1 MKNVFGMLVSEQT
14 SNRSDILKT
23 ASRKIASPSPRPP
36 QGPAN
41 RLILIFLGLLTLT
54 SCFDQVLIPDV
65 DADGRLTVT
74 NDEAIL
80 GERLS
85 YLEDAVPIDPG
96 SSPSPALL
104 EGASAPPTASSVEL
118 TLVAE
123 LESPVVNGQVVQA
136 TSVSA
141 RRRFAFLISYNTQGS
156 PFIGAVDYVIN
167 PFGVSPRLVSSV
179 EFSDSYISAVGLND
193 DDDDDDGDR
202 DDDED
207 DDWIYVA
214 EATAAVGFATPAT
227 IERLTVAP
235 SGILLENNARFDL
248 SSFAATSVL
257 TVDDVIYV
265 TTGDGGHVYA
275 LDESDMR
282 IAGQL
287 ALDDARW
294 VAHDE
299 DNDRIVVVQGTPGR
313 ISVFEEDDDFP
324 GGSMTL
330 LNTFPFP
337 GADVPQSKST
347 VEVVG
352 GKAFIAAGPE
362 GVQVMCLDN
371 GAIVGS
377 VPRPDPAALGL
388 DPSVVVTNAVT
399 VDEDLMFIS
408 NGEAG
413 VYVAAGAAD
422 FDSTPCAA
430 PQNIT
435 MLGHLRFDD
444 LQSVNHVDYENKRLL
459 IAAGLGGLKIV
470 KVKINK

>member
-1 MKNVFGMLVSEQT
+1 MIMKHIYGMLVSEQP
-14 SNRSDILKT
+14 SNRRDIREK
-23 ASRKIASPSPRPP
+23 AFPSSRPH
-36 QGPAN
+36 QGPGS
-41 RLILIFLGLLTLT
+41 RSILMLLGVLALT

-65 DADGRLTVT
+65 EADGRLTVT
-74 NDEAIL
+74 NDEEIL
-80 GERLS
+80 SERLE
-85 YLEDAVPIDPG
+85 YLEDEVPIDPA
-96 SSPSPALL
+96 SPASPALL
-104 EGASAPPTASSVEL
+104 GGAAAAPTRSTVSL

-123 LESPVVNGQVVQA
+123 LDPPTVDGQVVQA

-141 RRRFAFLISYNTQGS
+141 RRRFTFLVSYNTRGN
-156 PFIGAVDYVIN
+156 PFVGAVDYVIN
-167 PFGVSPRLVSSV
+167 PFGLSPRLVSSV
-179 EFSDSYISAVGLND
+179 EFSDSDISAVGLHDED
-193 DDDDDDGDR
+193 DDD
-202 DDDED
+202 D

-214 EATAAVGFATPAT
+214 EATAASGFATPAA

-235 SGILLENNARFDL
+235 SGILLENNDRFDL
-248 SSFAATSVL
+248 SSFAATGVL
-257 TVDDVIYV
+257 SGDDVIYV

-275 LDESDMR
+275 LDESDMS
-282 IAGQL
+282 IVGQF

-313 ISVFEEDDDFP
+313 ISVFEENDDFP

-337 GADVPQSKST
+337 GADVAQSKST

-352 GKAFIAAGPE
+352 GKAFIAMGPE

-371 GAIVGS
+371 GQIVGS
-377 VPRPDPAALGL
+377 VPRPDPFALGL

-399 VDEDLMFIS
+399 VDDDLMFIS

-413 VYVAAGAAD
+413 VYVAAGTAD
-422 FDSTPCAA
+422 FASTPCAA
-430 PQNIT
+430 PQTIT
-435 MLGHLRFDD
+435 VLGHLRFDD
-444 LQSVNHVDYENKRLL
+444 LQSVNHVSYRNRRLL

-470 KVKINK
+470 QVKIKP

>member
-1 MKNVFGMLVSEQT
+1 MKYAFGRLV
-14 SNRSDILKT
+14 L
-23 ASRKIASPSPRPP
+23 
-36 QGPAN
+36 
-41 RLILIFLGLLTLT
+41 LLGVLTLT
-54 SCFDQVLIPDV
+54 SCFDQVLAPDV
-65 DADGRLTVT
+65 DSDGRLTVT
-74 NDEAIL
+74 NDAAAL
-80 GERLS
+80 DERLS
-85 YLEDAVPIDPG
+85 YVEVDVPIDPA
-96 SSPSPALL
+96 SPAPV
-104 EGASAPPTASSVEL
+104 GAALALTGAAPAPPTPWSVEL

-136 TSVSA
+136 TSISA

-156 PFIGAVDYVIN
+156 PFVGAVDYVIN

-179 EFSDSYISAVGLND
+179 EFSDSDISAVGLYD
-193 DDDDDDGDR
+193 DDDDNDGDR

-207 DDWIYVA
+207 DDWIYAA
-214 EATAAVGFATPAT
+214 EATAASGFATPAT

-235 SGILLENNARFDL
+235 SGILLENNDRFDL
-248 SSFAATSVL
+248 SSFAATSL
-257 TVDDVIYV
+257 LAVDDVIYV
-265 TTGDGGHVYA
+265 TTGDAGHVYA
-275 LDESDMR
+275 LDESDLS
-282 IAGQL
+282 IVGQF

-294 VAHDE
+294 VADDE
-299 DNDRIVVVQGTPGR
+299 DNDRIVVVQGTPGQ
-313 ISVFEEDDDFP
+313 ISVFQEGDFS

-362 GVQVMCLDN
+362 GVQVMCLDD
-371 GAIVGS
+371 GAIIGS
-377 VPRPDPAALGL
+377 VPRPDPASLNL

-413 VYVAAGAAD
+413 VYVAAGD
-422 FDSTPCAA
+422 GEFDEAPCDA
-430 PQNIT
+430 PLNIT

-470 KVKINK
+470 KVKIIK